1 VHGREENGV
10 IGEVMITILS
20 SLMGFLGGWIPE
32 LLKLWKAKKDQEHE
46 LAIMKLQMEAQS
58 QLHTQK
64 LEEINAQ
71 ADIAESQALYK
82 SAELKPSGVGWI
94 DGILYF
100 WNGTVR
106 PTVTYLFVGLYVTV
120 KIAQV
125 YGMLEAKIP
134 WDKAILFM
142 WTEFDASSL
151 MLVLSY
157 YFGARMATK
166 VFKLK

>member
-1 VHGREENGV
+1 
-10 IGEVMITILS
+10 MAILS
-20 SLMGFLGGWIPE
+20 AIIGFIGGFIPDV
-32 LLKLWKAKKDQEHE
+32 LKYFKQKQDNAQE
-46 LAIMKLQMEAQS
+46 LAILDKQMEMA
-58 QLHTQK
+58 K
-64 LEEINAQ
+64 LGHMQAVEIKGMD

-82 SAELKPSGVGWI
+82 AAELKPSGVEWI
-94 DGILYF
+94 DAILYF

-106 PTVTYLFVGLYVTV
+106 PTVTYLFVGLYATV
-120 KIAQV
+120 KVAQV

-134 WDKAILFM
+134 WDKAVLFM

-157 YFGARMATK
+157 YFGARMAGK